1 MDGHTWTLAL
11 VLGGVAS
18 GLAWR
23 FLGRPRAWSC
33 GAHCPLCLE
42 PGRHPHQP
50 PHHHATGTR
59 QPPL

>member
-23 FLGRPRAWSC
+23 FLGKPRAWSC
-33 GAHCPLCLE
+33 GRHCPLCLE
-42 PGRHPHQP
+42 PNHHLHPHP
-50 PHHHATGTR
+50 SGAER
-59 QPPL
+59 PPL